1 MSLKH
6 PQQFLETEE
15 VFAEASPPETT
26 MSESLLTKR
35 TPRKTHAAASVMK
48 RRRRISGQMSTDSPD
63 DLAEQISA
71 QPTAEVA
78 LIADPV
84 ENGGELEREGTPTGA
99 VGTGLAPVR
108 MSVGDMLRPVLP
120 PTSGQGQALSLP
132 YVGEVAPLSVV
143 ANGSPSWEYAAPQG
157 ILQDASSYDRPRT
170 AFPSIR
176 STPTWRILSLL
187 PKRVMGFSFVG
198 GGVMVGGMLLLF
210 VLIQLLHME
219 PHLAYLV
226 QAVASIETNFFLNR
240 FLNWKDRDG
249 NLLAQ
254 WIKFH
259 STTLVTFPLNQALFA
274 LLTWLG
280 LHYLVITLLG
290 AGVAA
295 VVNYLSNDRFVFHKS
310 TCRIDGFTTGGRHV
324 RTPLPLYPRVG
335 VIIPVRNSQRTIRQC
350 VQSVLQQQYPGS
362 FKIFLVGNT
371 PNEDATWQALG
382 ELAQHP
388 AVHCIQ
394 VKRPYG
400 WTGRDAN
407 LKRYSG
413 CKMAIAADAEVI
425 AFLDSQVTAPPDW
438 LAQAMMLLHKHQ
450 TDGIAGKSA
459 CRRDDKTLVSLYQDR
474 SLFSEWP
481 TYGSGFVLSQA
492 SIGRAR
498 GLPITGNL
506 FITRQVWE
514 SMQDHWPLQVTYS
527 WEDFRLVWQIVS
539 AGYTFF
545 CTDSLCVTRH
555 HKPKFR
561 LVKHFAAGAG
571 AVEFHQTSADC
582 PYVKNRLFKAGIV
595 TFSAAL
601 FLGLLVVA
609 CVLSQWLA
617 LALLTGSL
625 VSAMFVLGILSTI
638 KARDIRGLLF
648 PWLDLL
654 HIGLWILGASYV
666 TWMQEPQQKKALAEL
681 LVALR

>member
-1 MSLKH
+1 M
-6 PQQFLETEE
+6 PQ
-15 VFAEASPPETT
+15 SP
-26 MSESLLTKR
+26 SIRGKS
-35 TPRKTHAAASVMK
+35 RKTRAAASVMK
-48 RRRRISGQMSTDSPD
+48 RRSRRLGQMHVEHLYAD
-63 DLAEQISA
+63 AEHICA
-71 QPTAEVA
+71 QPTAEVT
-78 LIADPV
+78 LVADPV
-84 ENGGELEREGTPTGA
+84 ENGGELEWEGTPTGA

-132 YVGEVAPLSVV
+132 YMGEVAPLSVV

-157 ILQDASSYDRPRT
+157 IVQNAASYDRPRT

-176 STPTWRILSLL
+176 STPTWQLFSLL
-187 PKRVMGFSFVG
+187 PRRVMGFSLVG
-198 GGVMVGGMLLLF
+198 GSVMVGGILLLF
-210 VLIQLLHME
+210 ILVQLLHVE
-219 PHLAYLV
+219 PHFAYLV
-226 QAVASIETNFFLNR
+226 QAVLSIETNFFLNR
-240 FLNWKDRDG
+240 FLNWKDRNG
-249 NLLAQ
+249 HLLAQ

-259 STTLVTFPLNQALFA
+259 STSLVTFPLNQALFA

-280 LHYLVITLLG
+280 MHYLVITLLG

-310 TCRIDGFTTGGRHV
+310 SCRISEFTTGGRHV
-324 RTPLPLYPRVG
+324 RSPLPLYPRIG

-350 VQSVLQQQYPGS
+350 VESVLQQQYPGS
-362 FKIFLVGNT
+362 FKIFLVGNA

-413 CKMAIAADAEVI
+413 CKTAIAADAEVI

-438 LAQAMMLLHKHQ
+438 LASATRLLHEHQ
-450 TDGIAGKSA
+450 TDGIAGKST
-459 CRRDDKTLVSLYQDR
+459 RSRDDHTLPSLYQDR

-481 TYGSGFVLSQA
+481 AYGSGFVLSQA

-498 GLPITGNL
+498 GLPITNNL

-514 SMQDHWPLQVTYS
+514 SIQDLWPLQVTYS

-545 CTDSLCVTRH
+545 CTDSLWVSRH

-571 AVEFHQTSADC
+571 AVEFHQTSTDC

-617 LALLTGSL
+617 LALLGGGL
-625 VSAMFVLGILSTI
+625 VGILFVLGVLSMI

-648 PWLDLL
+648 PWLDVL